1 MDERK
6 EKRRQIFRKCAD
18 VFGIA
23 LLVLEVTIIVAVF
36 WFGFSLMG
44 SEDEPPSDEGG
55 GKNL

>member
-6 EKRRQIFRKCAD
+6 EKHRRIFRKCAA

-23 LLVLEVTIIVAVF
+23 LLVLEVAIIVAVL

-44 SEDEPPSDEGG
+44 SRG
-55 GKNL
+55 